1 MKIKT
6 IKYFLSTLA
15 ILSGLLFIQSCGSKG
30 SDPSP
35 VDQMKAILIAGTWN
49 LQTVSVDGVDKTSVY
64 TGLTIK
70 FTGDNFTA
78 TNGRAVWPA
87 SGTWQFADDTGKN
100 IIRGDGL
107 PIAIEEATATK
118 LVLKFN
124 WNQNTLGSGR
134 ISSVKGQNIFT
145 FGK

>member
-1 MKIKT
+1 MKTKILT
-6 IKYFLSTLA
+6 YIVGITL
-15 ILSGLLFIQSCGSKG
+15 ICGLLFIQSCGSKG

-35 VDQMKAILIAGTWN
+35 ADQMKAILIAGAWN

-70 FTGDNFTA
+70 FTDGNFTT

-100 IIRGDGL
+100 ITRGDGL
-107 PIAIEEATATK
+107 SIAIEEATSTK